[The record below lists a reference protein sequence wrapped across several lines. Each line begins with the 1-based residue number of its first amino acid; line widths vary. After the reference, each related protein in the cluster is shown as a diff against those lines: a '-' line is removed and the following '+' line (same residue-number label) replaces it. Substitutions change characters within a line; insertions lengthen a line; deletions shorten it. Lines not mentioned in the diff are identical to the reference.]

1 MELVTAAR
9 QLHLLPG
16 RFGPRPQATSKLP
29 FRQIDQFPPLEML
42 ERLFHLCAGIPGVR
56 IRQSRFATEQSRALY
71 LADPSPSS
79 PPEAFIDG
87 REFCHLHAPPEGSVH
102 LTLPSSVVEQLV
114 ALGWVLRHPIHELG
128 LLPNLVMAFGPRD
141 AIEVDVVFNLVEHS
155 CRFARG
161 SGLPVSPLTRS
172 LV

>member
-1 MELVTAAR
+1 L
-9 QLHLLPG
+9 
-16 RFGPRPQATSKLP
+16 KLP
-29 FRQIDQFPPLEML
+29 FRQTDQFPPLEML
-42 ERLFHLCAGIPGVR
+42 ERLFHRCVGIPGVR
-56 IRQSRFATEQSRALY
+56 IRQSRCAPEQSRALY
-71 LADPSPSS
+71 LDGPAPAG

-114 ALGWVLRHPIHELG
+114 ALGWILRHPIHELG
-128 LLPNLVMAFGPRD
+128 VFQNLVMAYGPRD

-161 SGLPVSPLTRS
+161 LGVPVGPLTHA

>member
-1 MELVTAAR
+1 MELLTASR

-16 RFGPRPQATSKLP
+16 RSGPRPRTTMKLP
-29 FRQIDQFPPLEML
+29 FEQIDQFPPLEML
-42 ERLFHLCAGIPGVR
+42 ERLFHLCSGIPGVR
-56 IRQSRFATEQSRALY
+56 IRQSRFAAPQSRALY
-71 LADPSPSS
+71 LAEPSLAS

-114 ALGWVLRHPIHELG
+114 ALGWIVRHPIHELG
-128 LLPNLVMAFGPRD
+128 VFQNLVMAFGPRD

-161 SGLPVSPLTRS
+161 LGVPVGPLTHA